1 MNFLSFCPFLAEGLF
16 IWFSRREERKKVMET
31 FATIDELKKW
41 VRHVKAS
48 GQTIGLVPTMGFL
61 HEGHLALVEKARK
74 ENDQVV
80 MSIFVNPAQ
89 FGPNE
94 DFDRYPRDLERDQ
107 TLAAEA
113 GTDAIFAPSVAE
125 MYPRQSTITI
135 SAGVQAEKLCGAKR
149 PGHFDG
155 VLKAVTKLFHLTE
168 ADHAYF
174 GQKDAQQLAVIE
186 SLVEDYNFPITIRR
200 VETVRESTGLAKSSR
215 NVYLSKVEL
224 QEAPFLNKALEL
236 GKKVA
241 LAGEDP
247 VPVMSEYLK
256 DKISGKIDYIELLDY
271 PTLSE
276 NVKNKAIL
284 AIAVQFE
291 KARLIDNKLFELKGN

>member
-1 MNFLSFCPFLAEGLF
+1 MQ
-16 IWFSRREERKKVMET
+16 T
-31 FATIDELKKW
+31 FVTIAELKQW
-41 VRHVKAS
+41 VQDVKDS

-74 ENDQVV
+74 ENDRVI

-107 TLAAEA
+107 RLAAEA

-125 MYPRQSTITI
+125 MYPRESTIAI
-135 SAGVQAEKLCGAKR
+135 SAGTQADKLCGAKR

-168 ADHAYF
+168 ADRAYF
-174 GQKDAQQLAVIE
+174 GQKDAQQLAIIE
-186 SLVEDYNFPITIRR
+186 SLVRDYNFPIDIRR
-200 VETVRESTGLAKSSR
+200 VETVRDTDGLAKSSR
-215 NVYLSKVEL
+215 NVYLSEAER

-236 GKKVA
+236 GEKAA
-241 LAGEDP
+241 LVGEDP
-247 VPVMSEYLK
+247 VPIMSGYLQ

-276 NVKNKAIL
+276 KVKNEAIL
-284 AIAVQFE
+284 AIAVQFD
-291 KARLIDNKLFELKGN
+291 KARLIDNKIFELKGN